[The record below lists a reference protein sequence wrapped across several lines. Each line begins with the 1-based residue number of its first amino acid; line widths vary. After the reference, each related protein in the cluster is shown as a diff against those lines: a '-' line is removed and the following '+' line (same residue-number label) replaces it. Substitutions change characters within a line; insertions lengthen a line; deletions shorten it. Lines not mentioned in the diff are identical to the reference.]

1 MQIRRFVAAAVVA
14 ALAGT
19 ASADFTFPLFNLVVG
34 NPITSVD
41 LNGASVPAG
50 VYQSYEVAF
59 DWGGSV
65 GDAWSDEAIWAFVNE
80 PFPGSPGS
88 VFHADPGISGDSAG
102 NSNPVRLTWSG
113 LLDAPYNGGDALHFW
128 QRQTFA
134 ASGAT
139 WSNISITLRNAGA
152 SAPAAIDLGNINAGM
167 TMTNG
172 SLNGTGQVIWYKFT
186 VGDVVGPADFLT
198 IDTFG
203 STLTGGSFGN
213 GNDTEIGLYSS
224 SGALL
229 ATNDDADF
237 GAGNLLSYLGFGG
250 APDTFGDL
258 GAGTY
263 YIALGGF
270 NTDFGAAFNVTST
283 SPVNGNYK
291 LTINTNVPT
300 PGAFALASIAGI
312 AAARRRRQA

>member
-1 MQIRRFVAAAVVA
+1 MQIRRLASAALVAT
-14 ALAGT
+14 LAGT
-19 ASADFTFPLFNLVVG
+19 ASADFTFPMFNLNVA
-34 NPITSVD
+34 NPITSID
-41 LNGASVPAG
+41 LNGAAVPAG

-59 DWGGSV
+59 DWTAGG
-65 GDAWSDEAIWAFVNE
+65 GDPWSDEAIWAFVNE

-88 VFHADPGISGDSAG
+88 VFYADPGPSPDSAG
-102 NSNPVRLTWSG
+102 NGNAVRLTWSG
-113 LLDAPYNGGDALHFW
+113 LLDAPYNGGSPLHFW

-134 ASGAT
+134 GSNAL

-152 SAPAAIDLGNINAGM
+152 VAPPSIDLGNLNAGM
-167 TMTNG
+167 TMNT
-172 SLNGTGQVIWYKFT
+172 GTLSPTGVVWYKFT
-186 VGDVVGPADFLT
+186 VGDVIGPGDFLT

-213 GNDTEIGLYSS
+213 GNDSEIGLYSS
-224 SGALL
+224 SGALI

-250 APDTFGDL
+250 AVDTVGDL
-258 GAGTY
+258 AAGTY

-270 NTDFGAAFNVTST
+270 NTDFGPAFGAVST

-300 PGAFALASIAGI
+300 PGVMALAGLAGF